1 MVVSAE
7 KMETL
12 SMGCIC
18 GRPQLVNAVLEELDG
33 ACEEPG
39 AEVERLRRL
48 QRIYSTSSS
57 RSCTI
62 CLEEGK
68 LLGMHACAVK
78 IGHHFCG
85 NPLAADQSS

>member
-1 MVVSAE
+1 
-7 KMETL
+7 MEGIE
-12 SMGCIC
+12 GCAFA

-33 ACEEPG
+33 ACEEPA

-48 QRIYSTSSS
+48 QRIYSTTSS

-68 LLGMHACAVK
+68 PLVSFACM
-78 IGHHFCG
+78 
-85 NPLAADQSS
+85 P